1 MAYREG
7 FSGLQGLQR
16 LTGPERKNL
25 ATKCPVV
32 LLLLAGF
39 FVKSKTV
46 CNLMIAALN
55 WRKWV
60 FGHIHVA

>member
-1 MAYREG
+1 VAYREG

-25 ATKCPVV
+25 ATKCPIV

-39 FVKSKTV
+39 FVYIWDKIDREV
-46 CNLMIAALN
+46 D
-55 WRKWV
+55 
-60 FGHIHVA
+60 